1 MVLCLRGRSHSDL
14 FQAATLI
21 IGGSLVVIALLTGLA
36 FGDSRWPVIGFALGM
51 VVVVAALVFGVVAPH
66 QDFSPVMRRW
76 AEIGEYL
83 LVALIVPLL
92 LWLLDLYRI
101 VREI

>member
-1 MVLCLRGRSHSDL
+1 MLEQVLAALKSLQIPPELKWLLIAAIGCLL
-14 FQAATLI
+14 
-21 IGGSLVVIALLTGLA
+21 
-36 FGDSRWPVIGFALGM
+36 P
-51 VVVVAALVFGVVAPH
+51 LVFGVVAPN

-76 AEIGEYL
+76 AEIGEYI

-92 LWLLDLYRI
+92 LWLLDLYRM

>member
-1 MVLCLRGRSHSDL
+1 M
-14 FQAATLI
+14 
-21 IGGSLVVIALLTGLA
+21 
-36 FGDSRWPVIGFALGM
+36 IGFALGIL
-51 VVVVAALVFGVVAPH
+51 VVIGALVFGVVAPN

-76 AEIGEYL
+76 AEIGEYI

-92 LWLLDLYRI
+92 LWLLDLYRM

>member
-1 MVLCLRGRSHSDL
+1 MI
-14 FQAATLI
+14 AA
-21 IGGSLVVIALLTGLA
+21 
-36 FGDSRWPVIGFALGM
+36 F
-51 VVVVAALVFGVVAPH
+51 VFGVVAPN

-76 AEIGEYL
+76 AEIGEYI

-92 LWLLDLYRI
+92 LWLLDLYRM

>member
-1 MVLCLRGRSHSDL
+1 
-14 FQAATLI
+14 
-21 IGGSLVVIALLTGLA
+21 
-36 FGDSRWPVIGFALGM
+36 
-51 VVVVAALVFGVVAPH
+51 
-66 QDFSPVMRRW
+66 MRRW
-76 AEIGEYL
+76 AEIGEYI

>member
-1 MVLCLRGRSHSDL
+1 M
-14 FQAATLI
+14 
-21 IGGSLVVIALLTGLA
+21 
-36 FGDSRWPVIGFALGM
+36 IGFALGIL
-51 VVVVAALVFGVVAPH
+51 VVIGALVFGVVAPN

-76 AEIGEYL
+76 AEIGEYI

-92 LWLLDLYRI
+92 LWLLDLFRM